1 MNPYEISKLFNLQ
14 KINMLLFKHR
24 PSNTTLSSI
33 VNVFMRSYEKGA
45 EGADIALE
53 LDDEVIRQVTDD
65 DVNIIDNIQIEDT
78 PNVVDNEDEIDE
90 ITDRLSDIDDDELDD
105 DK

>member
-1 MNPYEISKLFNLQ
+1 M
-14 KINMLLFKHR
+14 
-24 PSNTTLSSI
+24 
-33 VNVFMRSYEKGA
+33 
-45 EGADIALE
+45 
-53 LDDEVIRQVTDD
+53 TDD

>member
-1 MNPYEISKLFNLQ
+1 
-14 KINMLLFKHR
+14 
-24 PSNTTLSSI
+24 
-33 VNVFMRSYEKGA
+33 MRSYEKGA

-90 ITDRLSDIDDDELDD
+90 ITDRLSDIDHDELDD